1 MVLYKL
7 PQSGDNEEKR
17 SKDSGPVH
25 QPVQSVVESK
35 DKGTSSVI
43 FPVTV
48 GSESG
53 PVVQPYVR
61 KLGNWIES
69 YLEYTKESE
78 SPTSYHTWAG
88 MMAIS
93 SVVKRKLAID
103 QGLYVL
109 YPNLYVGLV
118 GPPARTAKSTS
129 MWLSRLITT
138 KVPGI
143 KYGSD
148 ATSREQLIRELAEAK
163 LDGCCALSIHAGEF
177 SSVVDTSGMLMIKT
191 LTDLY
196 DCNYVD
202 AKEGW
207 RYSTKTKGKDKLT
220 NPYLTVF
227 FGTTPTYL
235 AEAVPDNIIGNG
247 FTSRVIWVYE
257 ELERRIN
264 PIPPPLDPVLSEALT
279 SDLRHIS
286 TLAGWF
292 KWTPAG
298 IAEYERFYHD
308 LYKNPPTDYR
318 IEGYHWRKK
327 IHILKVGMILSVAKD
342 DEMILDAKHILEAE
356 KMLKDI
362 EPMMARTFSAVGKYD
377 MAPDIE
383 RIGSQVRRAGKMSIA
398 EVFRENYHV
407 GAEDQLR
414 QVLSSLSTMGAITI
428 ERGKDGKEWAY
439 ATTTKLPWG

>member
-1 MVLYKL
+1 MADAKV
-7 PQSGDNEEKR
+7 
-17 SKDSGPVH
+17 
-25 QPVQSVVESK
+25 
-35 DKGTSSVI
+35 TSSG
-43 FPVTV
+43 TV
-48 GSESG
+48 SIQGPLASESG
-53 PVVQPYVR
+53 TVVPYKR
-61 KLGNWIES
+61 KLKNWVES
-69 YLEYTKESE
+69 YLEYSKESE
-78 SPTSYHTWAG
+78 SPTSYHTWAA

-148 ATSREQLIRELAEAK
+148 ATSREQLIREMSEAK
-163 LDGCCALSIHAGEF
+163 LDGQCALSIHAGEF

-202 AKEGW
+202 SKEGW
-207 RYSTKTKGKDKLT
+207 RYSTKTQGKDKLT

-257 ELERRIN
+257 EVERLIN
-264 PIPPPLDPVLSEALT
+264 PIPPPLDPVLTEELT

-286 TLAGWF
+286 SLSGWF
-292 KWTPAG
+292 KWTTSG
-298 IAEYERFYHD
+298 DKEFRRFYHD
-308 LYKNPPTDYR
+308 LYTNPPTDYR

-327 IHILKVGMILSVAKD
+327 IHILKVAMILSIAQD
-342 DEMILDAKHILEAE
+342 DEMILDARHILAAE
-356 KMLKDI
+356 RMLKAI

-377 MAPDIE
+377 MAADVE
-383 RIGSQVRRAGKMSIA
+383 RIGTQVRQRGTMSVA
-398 EVFRENYHV
+398 EIFQQNYHA
-407 GAEDQLR
+407 GDESQLR
-414 QVLSSLSTMGAITI
+414 QVLSTLCTMGAFTI
-428 ERGKDGKEWAY
+428 DRGEDGREVC
-439 ATTTKLPWG
+439 TTTKIKLPWG